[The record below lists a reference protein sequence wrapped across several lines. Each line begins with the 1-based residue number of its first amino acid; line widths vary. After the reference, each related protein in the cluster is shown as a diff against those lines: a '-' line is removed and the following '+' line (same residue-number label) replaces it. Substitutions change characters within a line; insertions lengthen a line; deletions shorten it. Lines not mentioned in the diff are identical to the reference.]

1 LIETPL
7 QVLQRYW
14 GYDSFRPLQEDIIQS
29 VLEGRDTL
37 ALMPTGG
44 GKSICFQVPA
54 LAQEGIC
61 IVVSPLIALMKDQ
74 VQQLQ
79 ARQIPAVAVYS
90 GMNYREIDRLL
101 DNCVYGKVKFLYL
114 SPERLTTELA
124 RERIR
129 QMQVNLIAVD
139 EAHCVSQ
146 WGYDFRP
153 PYLEIPKIREV
164 VPDAPT
170 LAVTATATPEVVR
183 DIQDK
188 LAFGE
193 SQSGKRKTAVFQK
206 SFERDNLTYV
216 VRQTEGKPEKLVE
229 ILQKV
234 PGSSVVYARS
244 RKGTKDIAGYLRR
257 YRIPADYY
265 HAGLDMPTRSKKQEE
280 WIRGDTRVMV
290 ATNAFGMGIDKSNVR
305 TVVHMELPD
314 SLEAYF
320 QEAGRAGRDGE
331 KAFAVLLYNPQD
343 KSRLQRQF
351 ELANPELDEV
361 RRVYRALGSYLQL
374 AVGAGAHQ
382 SYDFDLIEFC
392 QRYDLPPVPAFNA
405 LSVLE
410 KEGLILITEAVFNP
424 ASMKIMLSK
433 DDLYD
438 YQLKHPNL
446 DKVLKVILRSY
457 QGAFSQYIHL
467 REGKLANF
475 LNTSREK
482 LQQALEL
489 MHRDKVVDYRPQKEK
504 PQLIFL
510 HDRLDADH
518 LEFDVQRYH
527 FLKNRHLERMQA
539 AIRYAEDP
547 TCRSQ
552 QLLLYFGQD
561 NPPVCGQCDVCLTNK
576 KQSLSQDELT
586 RFRKKIGM
594 ILQRES
600 LTLEEVL
607 ASFSYKQRPQVLET
621 LQFLMEEGIVE
632 EISGKYVLK

>member
-1 LIETPL
+1 
-7 QVLQRYW
+7 
-14 GYDSFRPLQEDIIQS
+14 
-29 VLEGRDTL
+29 
-37 ALMPTGG
+37 MPTGG

-153 PYLEIPKIREV
+153 PYLEIPNIREV
-164 VPDAPT
+164 IPDAPT

-193 SQSGKRKTAVFQK
+193 SQTGNRETAVFQK

-351 ELANPELDEV
+351 ELAYPELDEV

-374 AVGAGAHQ
+374 AVGAGAHE

-392 QRYDLPPVPAFNA
+392 QRYELSPVPTFNA

-433 DDLYD
+433 DELYD

-475 LNTSREK
+475 LNTSRDK

-539 AIRYAEDP
+539 AIRYAEET

-561 NPPVCGQCDVCLTNK
+561 NPPVCGQCDVCLANQ
-576 KQSLSQDELT
+576 KQSISRDELA
-586 RFRKKIGM
+586 RFRKKIRM

-600 LTLEEVL
+600 LTLEEIL
-607 ASFSYKQRPQVLET
+607 ASFSHKQRPQVLET
-621 LQFLMEEGIVE
+621 LQFLMEERIIE
-632 EISGKYVLK
+632 EISGKYVFK